1 MFLDEYA
8 KRLKDGRYI
17 NASLTTIHHTL
28 ARAGLNIKRVQK
40 LAAERSPTIRADF
53 IRCIAQYPTEYL
65 MCLDEVLKDDRT
77 YARLWGRS
85 HMGTR
90 VEQHAPFV
98 CKRCFSMVAALALD
112 EGIVA
117 VKVIEGSF
125 DRERFM
131 EYLCDD
137 VVNFLF
143 FFLVT
148 IPSQSLQLPMSTP
161 YPGPRSILIMD
172 NA

>member
-1 MFLDEYA
+1 M
-8 KRLKDGRYI
+8 
-17 NASLTTIHHTL
+17 
-28 ARAGLNIKRVQK
+28 QK
-40 LAAERSPTIRADF
+40 PAAECSPTIRADF
-53 IRCIAQYPTEYL
+53 ICHIAQYPTEYL
-65 MCLDEVLKDDRT
+65 MCLDEVSKDDCT
-77 YARLWGRS
+77 YACLWGRS

-117 VKVIEGSF
+117 VKVIEGYF

-131 EYLCDD
+131 EYLRDD

-143 FFLVT
+143 FFSCYHTLTELTASYVNSV
-148 IPSQSLQLPMSTP
+148 PWSTKHS
-161 YPGPRSILIMD
+161 YYG
-172 NA
+172 